1 MNQAFGSPLQGMPIS
16 PLDLVGS
23 DSDSMASTPD
33 DGGFATVFQKVEAES
48 AGTHSPDGAKG
59 NNISS
64 HD

>member
-23 DSDSMASTPD
+23 DSDSQASTPD
-33 DGGFATVFQKVEAES
+33 DGTLATVIQKVEAES

-59 NNISS
+59 NDVTS

>member
-1 MNQAFGSPLQGMPIS
+1 MPIS

-33 DGGFATVFQKVEAES
+33 DGFATVFQKVEAES
-48 AGTHSPDGAKG
+48 EGTHSPDGAKG
-59 NNISS
+59 NNVAR